1 MKNPKISV
9 IVSVYN
15 TEKYIEKCL
24 DSLLNQTYS
33 NIEIVVI
40 NDCST
45 DGSLKILKKY
55 AKKYDNMIL
64 IENKENKG
72 LSYSRNVGLEK
83 ATGKYIGYI
92 DSDDYVDSTYYE
104 QMMKA
109 IKKEKSEIAIADM
122 KIVYEDGSFP
132 DYVSKG
138 CNGEVNT
145 LNIIKNGLAAS
156 ACNKLFKRE
165 IIEKYKFSEG
175 KLNEDLAVI
184 LPSIVAAKKISYVEN
199 NNYYY
204 VQHTGSIQN
213 SRFSDRRFDIFYG
226 VELTLKRIK
235 GCKNYAKISQAIIY
249 EQLIVLLIYVIPKEK
264 NLIRRHHI
272 LKKYNQLSKKYNIR
286 RNQYFWKFLEE
297 QGRKHAIYYKI
308 LFKLNCNGLYILADL
323 WMLMYD
329 VLRSLLKAKN
339 VKTDA
344 NIDDL
349 IERAKEQSKLNEKV
363 SVSVVIPNYNYKRFL
378 YQRLYSILSQKEKI
392 NEIIILDDCSTDDSR
407 KEIDKIVDELEK
419 YIDIKKVYNE
429 KNSGS
434 AFKQWE
440 KGFSL
445 AKSEYVWIA
454 EADDYCSDKLLKQL
468 VKPVVKN
475 RDIIISYADT
485 AFIDTVGNYLVKSI
499 VPEIDILNTGHWN
512 RNYVNNGKDEFNHY
526 TYLNC
531 TIANVSS
538 CIIKNNN
545 YSRFFKESGKFK
557 QCGDWLL
564 YANIMQLGDVAYSR
578 QTLNYYRIHG
588 SNVSSVTKKQ
598 AHMDEMKRVHG
609 YFDEVYGLNKKQ
621 KENINKRYKILAKA
635 WKLK

>member
-83 ATGKYIGYI
+83 ATGEYIGYI

-286 RNQYFWKFLEE
+286 KNQYFWKFLEE

-344 NIDDL
+344 NMDDL
-349 IERAKEQSKLNEKV
+349 IEKAKEQSKLKEKV

-407 KEIDKIVDELEK
+407 KEIDKIVAELEK

-621 KENINKRYKILAKA
+621 KENINKRYKVLAKA

>member
-83 ATGKYIGYI
+83 ATGEYIGYI

-344 NIDDL
+344 NMDDL
-349 IERAKEQSKLNEKV
+349 IEKAKEQSKLNEKV

>member
-344 NIDDL
+344 NMDDL
-349 IERAKEQSKLNEKV
+349 IEKAKEQSKLNEKV

-468 VKPVVKN
+468 VRPVVKN

-609 YFDEVYGLNKKQ
+609 YFDETYGLNKKQ

>member
-83 ATGKYIGYI
+83 ATGEYIGYI
-92 DSDDYVDSTYYE
+92 DSDDYVDPTYYE

-286 RNQYFWKFLEE
+286 KNQYFWKFLEE

-344 NIDDL
+344 NMDDL
-349 IERAKEQSKLNEKV
+349 IEKAKEQSKLKEKV

-407 KEIDKIVDELEK
+407 KEIDKIVAELEK

-621 KENINKRYKILAKA
+621 KENINKRYKVLAKA

>member
-83 ATGKYIGYI
+83 ATGEYIGYI

-344 NIDDL
+344 NMDDL
-349 IERAKEQSKLNEKV
+349 IEKAKEQSKLNEKV

-407 KEIDKIVDELEK
+407 KEIDKIVAELEK

>member
-83 ATGKYIGYI
+83 ATGEYIGYI
-92 DSDDYVDSTYYE
+92 DSDDYVDPTYYE

-286 RNQYFWKFLEE
+286 KNQYFWKFLEE

-344 NIDDL
+344 NMDDL
-349 IERAKEQSKLNEKV
+349 IEKAKEQSKLKEKV

-621 KENINKRYKILAKA
+621 KENINKRYKVLAKA

>member
-286 RNQYFWKFLEE
+286 KNQYFWKFLEE

-344 NIDDL
+344 NMDDL
-349 IERAKEQSKLNEKV
+349 IEKAKEQSKLNEKV

>member
-55 AKKYDNMIL
+55 AKKYDNMVL

-83 ATGKYIGYI
+83 ATGEYIGYI

-344 NIDDL
+344 NMDDL
-349 IERAKEQSKLNEKV
+349 IEKAKEQSKLNEKV

>member
-24 DSLLNQTYS
+24 DSLMNQTY
-33 NIEIVVI
+33 NNMEIVVI

-55 AKKYDNMIL
+55 AKKYNNIIL

-83 ATGKYIGYI
+83 ATGEYIGYI
-92 DSDDYVDSTYYE
+92 DSDDYVDHDYYE
-104 QMMKA
+104 KMMKA

-138 CNGEVNT
+138 CNGEVTT

-156 ACNKLFKRE
+156 ACNKLFQRG

-199 NNYYY
+199 NYYYY

-272 LKKYNQLSKKYNIR
+272 LKKYNQLSKKYSIR

-297 QGRKHAIYYKI
+297 QGRKHAIYYKV

-344 NIDDL
+344 NMEDL
-349 IERAKEQSKLNEKV
+349 IEKAKEQNKLKEKV
-363 SVSVVIPNYNYKRFL
+363 SVSVVIPNYNYRRFL

-407 KEIDKIVDELEK
+407 KEIDKIVAELKE

-454 EADDYCSDKLLKQL
+454 EADDYCSNKLLKQL
-468 VKPVVKN
+468 LKPVVKN

-512 RNYVNNGKDEFNHY
+512 HNYVNNGKDEFNHY

-545 YSRFFKESGKFK
+545 YSRYFKESGKFK

-564 YANIMQLGDVAYSR
+564 YANIMQLGDIAYSH

-598 AHMDEMKRVHG
+598 AHMYEMKRVHN
-609 YFDEVYGLNKKQ
+609 YFDETYGLNKKQ
-621 KENINKRYKILAKA
+621 KENINKRYKVLTKA

>member
-83 ATGKYIGYI
+83 ATGEYIGYI
-92 DSDDYVDSTYYE
+92 DSDDYVDPTYYE

-264 NLIRRHHI
+264 NLIRRYHI

-344 NIDDL
+344 NMDDL
-349 IERAKEQSKLNEKV
+349 IEKAKEQSKLNEKV

-621 KENINKRYKILAKA
+621 KENINKRYKVLAKA

>member
-55 AKKYDNMIL
+55 AKKYDNMVL

-83 ATGKYIGYI
+83 ATGEYIGYI

-344 NIDDL
+344 NMDDL
-349 IERAKEQSKLNEKV
+349 IEKAKEQSKLNEKV

-468 VKPVVKN
+468 VRPVVKN

-621 KENINKRYKILAKA
+621 KENINKRYKVLAKA

>member
-83 ATGKYIGYI
+83 ATGEYIGYI

-344 NIDDL
+344 NMDDL
-349 IERAKEQSKLNEKV
+349 IEKAKEQSKLKEKV

-621 KENINKRYKILAKA
+621 KENINKRYKVLAKA

>member
-83 ATGKYIGYI
+83 ATGEYIGYI

-156 ACNKLFKRE
+156 ACNKLFKRK

-344 NIDDL
+344 NMDDL
-349 IERAKEQSKLNEKV
+349 IEKAKEQSKLNEKV

-407 KEIDKIVDELEK
+407 KEIDKIVAELEK

>member
-24 DSLLNQTYS
+24 DSLFNQTYS

-55 AKKYDNMIL
+55 AKKHDNMIL
-64 IENKENKG
+64 IENKENRG

-83 ATGKYIGYI
+83 ATGEYIGYI
-92 DSDDYVDSTYYE
+92 DSDDYVDPTYYE

-272 LKKYNQLSKKYNIR
+272 LKKYNQLSKKYSIR

-344 NIDDL
+344 NMDDL
-349 IERAKEQSKLNEKV
+349 IEKAKEQSKLKEKV

-407 KEIDKIVDELEK
+407 KEIDKIVNELEK

-512 RNYVNNGKDEFNHY
+512 HNYVNNGKDEFNHY

-609 YFDEVYGLNKKQ
+609 YFDEAYGLNKKQ
-621 KENINKRYKILAKA
+621 KENINKRYKVLTKA

>member
-286 RNQYFWKFLEE
+286 KNQYFWKFLEE

-344 NIDDL
+344 NMDDL
-349 IERAKEQSKLNEKV
+349 IEKAKEQSKLKEKV

-407 KEIDKIVDELEK
+407 KEIDKIVAELEK

-621 KENINKRYKILAKA
+621 KENINKRYKVLAKA

>member
-72 LSYSRNVGLEK
+72 LSYSRNIGLEK
-83 ATGKYIGYI
+83 ATGEYIGYI

-286 RNQYFWKFLEE
+286 KNQYFWKFLEE

-344 NIDDL
+344 NMDDL
-349 IERAKEQSKLNEKV
+349 IEKAKEQSKLNEKV

>member
-83 ATGKYIGYI
+83 ATGEYIGYI

-286 RNQYFWKFLEE
+286 KNQYFWKFLEE

-344 NIDDL
+344 NMDDL
-349 IERAKEQSKLNEKV
+349 IEKAKEQSKLKEKV

>member
-83 ATGKYIGYI
+83 ATGEYIGYI

-286 RNQYFWKFLEE
+286 KNQYFWKFLEE

-344 NIDDL
+344 NMDDL
-349 IERAKEQSKLNEKV
+349 IEKAKEQSKLKEKV

-407 KEIDKIVDELEK
+407 KEIDKIVAELEK

-512 RNYVNNGKDEFNHY
+512 RNYVNNGKEEFNHY

-621 KENINKRYKILAKA
+621 KENINKRYKVLAKA

>member
-83 ATGKYIGYI
+83 ATGEYIGYI

-344 NIDDL
+344 NMDDL
-349 IERAKEQSKLNEKV
+349 IEKAKEQSKLNEKV

-609 YFDEVYGLNKKQ
+609 YFDEIYGLNKKQ
-621 KENINKRYKILAKA
+621 KENINKRYKVLAKA

>member
-83 ATGKYIGYI
+83 ATGEYIGYI

-286 RNQYFWKFLEE
+286 KNQYFWKFLEE

-344 NIDDL
+344 NMDDL
-349 IERAKEQSKLNEKV
+349 IEKAKEQSKLKEKV

-407 KEIDKIVDELEK
+407 KEIDKIVAELEK

-598 AHMDEMKRVHG
+598 AHMDQMKRVHG

-621 KENINKRYKILAKA
+621 KENINKRYKVLAKA

>member
-83 ATGKYIGYI
+83 ATGEYIGYI

-286 RNQYFWKFLEE
+286 KNQYFWKFLEE

-344 NIDDL
+344 NMDDL
-349 IERAKEQSKLNEKV
+349 IEKAKEQSKLNEKV

-468 VKPVVKN
+468 VRPVVKN

-609 YFDEVYGLNKKQ
+609 YFDETYGLNKKQ

>member
-83 ATGKYIGYI
+83 ATGEYIGYI
-92 DSDDYVDSTYYE
+92 DSDDYVDPTYYE

-286 RNQYFWKFLEE
+286 KNQYFWKFLEE

-344 NIDDL
+344 NMDDL
-349 IERAKEQSKLNEKV
+349 IEKAKEQSKLKEKV

>member
-1 MKNPKISV
+1 MYKPANTINP
-9 IVSVYN
+9 
-15 TEKYIEKCL
+15 
-24 DSLLNQTYS
+24 
-33 NIEIVVI
+33 
-40 NDCST
+40 
-45 DGSLKILKKY
+45 
-55 AKKYDNMIL
+55 
-64 IENKENKG
+64 
-72 LSYSRNVGLEK
+72 
-83 ATGKYIGYI
+83 
-92 DSDDYVDSTYYE
+92 
-104 QMMKA
+104 
-109 IKKEKSEIAIADM
+109 
-122 KIVYEDGSFP
+122 
-132 DYVSKG
+132 
-138 CNGEVNT
+138 
-145 LNIIKNGLAAS
+145 
-156 ACNKLFKRE
+156 
-165 IIEKYKFSEG
+165 
-175 KLNEDLAVI
+175 
-184 LPSIVAAKKISYVEN
+184 PSIKPDISSYLPCPN
-199 NNYYY
+199 GCPLSA
-204 VQHTGSIQN
+204 GSAE
-213 SRFSDRRFDIFYG
+213 R
-226 VELTLKRIK
+226 VT
-235 GCKNYAKISQAIIY
+235 
-249 EQLIVLLIYVIPKEK
+249 
-264 NLIRRHHI
+264 
-272 LKKYNQLSKKYNIR
+272 
-286 RNQYFWKFLEE
+286 
-297 QGRKHAIYYKI
+297 
-308 LFKLNCNGLYILADL
+308 
-323 WMLMYD
+323 
-329 VLRSLLKAKN
+329 AKN

-344 NIDDL
+344 NMDDL
-349 IERAKEQSKLNEKV
+349 IEKAKEQSKLKEKV

-407 KEIDKIVDELEK
+407 KEIDKIVAELEK

-621 KENINKRYKILAKA
+621 KENINKRYKVLAKA

>member
-83 ATGKYIGYI
+83 ATGEYIGYI

-308 LFKLNCNGLYILADL
+308 LFKLNCNELYILADL

-344 NIDDL
+344 NMDDL
-349 IERAKEQSKLNEKV
+349 IEKAKEQSKLNEKV

>member
-83 ATGKYIGYI
+83 ATGEYIGYI

-344 NIDDL
+344 NMDDL
-349 IERAKEQSKLNEKV
+349 IEKAKEQSKLNEKV

-621 KENINKRYKILAKA
+621 KENINKRYKVLAKA

>member
-83 ATGKYIGYI
+83 ATGEYIGYI
-92 DSDDYVDSTYYE
+92 DSDDYVDPTYYE

-286 RNQYFWKFLEE
+286 KNQYFWKFLEE

-344 NIDDL
+344 NMDDL
-349 IERAKEQSKLNEKV
+349 IEKAKEQSKLNEKV

-621 KENINKRYKILAKA
+621 KENINKRYKVLAKA

>member
-1 MKNPKISV
+1 MKNLKISV

-83 ATGKYIGYI
+83 ATGEYIGYI
-92 DSDDYVDSTYYE
+92 DSDDYVDPTYYE

-264 NLIRRHHI
+264 NLIRRYHI

-344 NIDDL
+344 NMDDL
-349 IERAKEQSKLNEKV
+349 IEKAKEQSKLNEKV

-454 EADDYCSDKLLKQL
+454 ETDDYCSDKLLKQL

-621 KENINKRYKILAKA
+621 KENINKRYKVLAKA

>member
-83 ATGKYIGYI
+83 ATGEYIGYI

-286 RNQYFWKFLEE
+286 KNQYFWKFLEE

-344 NIDDL
+344 NMDDL
-349 IERAKEQSKLNEKV
+349 IEKAKEQSKLNEKV

-621 KENINKRYKILAKA
+621 KENINKRYKILSKA

>member
-83 ATGKYIGYI
+83 ATGEYIGYI

-344 NIDDL
+344 NMDDL
-349 IERAKEQSKLNEKV
+349 IEKAKEQSKLNEKV

-468 VKPVVKN
+468 VRPVVKN

-609 YFDEVYGLNKKQ
+609 YFDETYGLNKKQ

>member
-286 RNQYFWKFLEE
+286 KNQYFWKFLEE

-344 NIDDL
+344 NMDDL
-349 IERAKEQSKLNEKV
+349 IEKAKEQSKLKEKV

-407 KEIDKIVDELEK
+407 KEIDKIVAELEK

-454 EADDYCSDKLLKQL
+454 EADDYCSDKLLKKL

-621 KENINKRYKILAKA
+621 KENINKRYKVLAKA

>member
-83 ATGKYIGYI
+83 ATGEYIGYI
-92 DSDDYVDSTYYE
+92 DSDDYVDPTYYE

-344 NIDDL
+344 NMDDL
-349 IERAKEQSKLNEKV
+349 IEKAKEQSKLNEKV

>member
-344 NIDDL
+344 NMDDL
-349 IERAKEQSKLNEKV
+349 IEKAKEQSKLNEKV

-609 YFDEVYGLNKKQ
+609 YFDETYGLNKKQ

>member
-1 MKNPKISV
+1 MESPM
-9 IVSVYN
+9 VSIIIPIYN
-15 TEKYIEKCL
+15 VEKYLGTCVESILK
-24 DSLLNQTYS
+24 QTYS

-286 RNQYFWKFLEE
+286 KNQYFWKFLEE

-344 NIDDL
+344 NMDDL
-349 IERAKEQSKLNEKV
+349 IEKAKEQSKLNEKV

>member
-83 ATGKYIGYI
+83 ATGEYIGYI

-344 NIDDL
+344 NMDDL
-349 IERAKEQSKLNEKV
+349 IEKAKEQSKLNEKV

-512 RNYVNNGKDEFNHY
+512 HNYVNNGKDEFNHY

>member
-72 LSYSRNVGLEK
+72 LSYSRYVGLEK
-83 ATGKYIGYI
+83 ATGEYIGYI

-165 IIEKYKFSEG
+165 IIDKYKFSEG

-235 GCKNYAKISQAIIY
+235 GCKN
-249 EQLIVLLIYVIPKEK
+249 
-264 NLIRRHHI
+264 
-272 LKKYNQLSKKYNIR
+272 
-286 RNQYFWKFLEE
+286 
-297 QGRKHAIYYKI
+297 
-308 LFKLNCNGLYILADL
+308 
-323 WMLMYD
+323 
-329 VLRSLLKAKN
+329 
-339 VKTDA
+339 
-344 NIDDL
+344 
-349 IERAKEQSKLNEKV
+349 
-363 SVSVVIPNYNYKRFL
+363 
-378 YQRLYSILSQKEKI
+378 
-392 NEIIILDDCSTDDSR
+392 
-407 KEIDKIVDELEK
+407 
-419 YIDIKKVYNE
+419 
-429 KNSGS
+429 
-434 AFKQWE
+434 
-440 KGFSL
+440 
-445 AKSEYVWIA
+445 
-454 EADDYCSDKLLKQL
+454 
-468 VKPVVKN
+468 
-475 RDIIISYADT
+475 
-485 AFIDTVGNYLVKSI
+485 
-499 VPEIDILNTGHWN
+499 
-512 RNYVNNGKDEFNHY
+512 
-526 TYLNC
+526 
-531 TIANVSS
+531 
-538 CIIKNNN
+538 
-545 YSRFFKESGKFK
+545 
-557 QCGDWLL
+557 
-564 YANIMQLGDVAYSR
+564 
-578 QTLNYYRIHG
+578 
-588 SNVSSVTKKQ
+588 
-598 AHMDEMKRVHG
+598 
-609 YFDEVYGLNKKQ
+609 
-621 KENINKRYKILAKA
+621 
-635 WKLK
+635 

>member
-286 RNQYFWKFLEE
+286 KNQYFWKFLEE

-344 NIDDL
+344 NMDDL
-349 IERAKEQSKLNEKV
+349 IEKAKEQSKLKEKV

-621 KENINKRYKILAKA
+621 KENINKRYKVLAKA